1 MIKVNL
7 HGKLGEDIG
16 SEWELEVNSV
26 AEALRAI
33 EANTRKLRKWIINN
47 KEEYAYQILANKSCL
62 FNEKKCF
69 NSLEDIAHSEFY
81 LNIKDKIK
89 EIDIVPVI
97 QGSGAIFQIIVGIVA
112 IIAAVLLAV
121 LSMGTLLLP
130 AVALGVAGLGLVAAG
145 TSTLLSKPPDLGL
158 GSLDSGGGTDSPP
171 FQGETPDPIGQGSA
185 PGTNSRGSVPYLF
198 NGPANTVGEGG
209 PVPVGYGELSIGSN
223 NVFAS
228 YDTNYRAFIAK
239 YSTTDGTINIE
250 GSSAYIFNSD
260 GFLISQTPS
269 FLEPL

>member
-69 NSLEDIAHSEFY
+69 NNLEDIAHSEFY

-97 QGSGAIFQIIVGIVA
+97 QGSGAIVQIIVGIIA

-130 AVALGVAGLGLVAAG
+130 AIALGVAGLGLAAAG
-145 TSTLLSKPPDLGL
+145 ASTLISKPPDLDL
-158 GSLDSGGGTDSPP
+158 GSLDSSGGSGDEP
-171 FQGETPDPIGQGSA
+171 FQGITPDPIGQGNA
-185 PGTNSRGSVPYLF
+185 PGTNTRGSVPYLF
-198 NGPANTVGEGG
+198 NGPVNTVGEGG
-209 PVPVGYGELSIGSN
+209 PVPVGYGELLVGSN
-223 NVFAS
+223 NVFAN
-228 YDTNYRAFIAK
+228 YDINYRAFISQ